1 VPWVGLLLDALT
13 GPDNPPGPSTNVSC
27 DSAWCFPSLA
37 HVIRD
42 STLVP
47 AEICAGVAIA
57 LALAVLAAR
66 RAVRWPLA
74 VIVLAAAAA
83 ILYAVLV

>member
-1 VPWVGLLLDALT
+1 VPWAGLLLDALT
-13 GPDNPPGPSTNVSC
+13 NPGNPRGPYTNVSC

-37 HVIRD
+37 HIVRD

-47 AEICAGVAIA
+47 AEICAGAAIA
-57 LALAVLAAR
+57 VAAAVLLRR
-66 RAVRWPLA
+66 RALRWPLA